1 MAIIALRSPQY
12 KSLVAGANSVYALC
26 TIKIGGVLK
35 YTLRKEVAPSE
46 TVIFEIS
53 ELCRDF
59 LNITFDGTYVPT
71 NQTLT
76 IQTEIIAYNSSG
88 GLVNSTGDI
97 DDIGHDAYGTF
108 MEGANPEVPFGSR
121 PTWLISPDP
130 YHTSITDEYY
140 FVAPTGVAGKI
151 PYMTATGPFGYW
163 NFFIGDTILSGTP
176 AGITLNIIRIDCTKY
191 GITRPLVFLKIS

>member
-1 MAIIALRSPQY
+1 MAAIALRSPQY

-46 TVIFEIS
+46 TVVFEIS

-59 LNITFDGTYVPT
+59 LNITFDGTYT
-71 NQTLT
+71 AQTLT

-97 DDIGHDAYGTF
+97 DDIGYDAYGTF
-108 MEGANPEVPFGSR
+108 MEVQIQQYLLEVY
-121 PTWLISPDP
+121 LIHYSQENLIHLLKEIFM
-130 YHTSITDEYY
+130 YHM
-140 FVAPTGVAGKI
+140 VMQV
-151 PYMTATGPFGYW
+151 
-163 NFFIGDTILSGTP
+163 
-176 AGITLNIIRIDCTKY
+176 
-191 GITRPLVFLKIS
+191 